1 MIELSDITE
10 QQSRILRHELAV
22 RRAVEAL
29 ERAPWD
35 EVRRQHL
42 KDSRALLRTAKR
54 TLQQMLT
61 DYNDRHQMRML

>member
-1 MIELSDITE
+1 MTELQDIQE

-35 EVRRQHL
+35 ETRRQHL
-42 KDSRALLRTAKR
+42 KDARALLRTAKR
-54 TLQQMLT
+54 TLQQMMT
-61 DYNDRHQMRML
+61 DYNDKHQMRLF